1 MANWNPVP
9 HAWLLVVAQYQTL
22 GEVGMIKS
30 RRRLSTRTYSTAG
43 AVVAIVATAAILLAS
58 PFVLSAVAPFS
69 DDWSKLSDVG
79 QSYGAAAAVFS
90 GLAFIGVMFTL
101 FTLNR
106 QSAFQQ
112 ALSLRSLH
120 FDLLRTVI
128 DHPTYERAMREG
140 HNNDA
145 LPLWAYFN
153 LRLQTIYFFWR
164 CGEVDDA
171 NAEAEIGTLMRFGT
185 FAEWWREDG
194 APLWNAGHQTPS
206 ERRFVSMVDEVGH
219 RATRRTPDCSASVSA
234 GAPGSRPV
242 RQSRIKATG
251 FALAAGAAFGASV
264 ASIAASR
271 RGRPRVRILSTGR
284 IRHSARRA

>member
-1 MANWNPVP
+1 
-9 HAWLLVVAQYQTL
+9 
-22 GEVGMIKS
+22 MIKY
-30 RRRLSTRTYSTAG
+30 RRRLSTRTFSTTG
-43 AVVAIVATAAILLAS
+43 AVVAIVATATILLAS

-112 ALSLRSLH
+112 ALSLRTLH
-120 FDLLRTVI
+120 VDVLRTVI
-128 DHPTYERAMREG
+128 EHPDYERAMRDG
-140 HNNDA
+140 DNDDH

-171 NAEAEIGTLMRFGT
+171 NAVAEIGALMKFRVFD
-185 FAEWWREDG
+185 EWWLTEG
-194 APLWNAGHQTPS
+194 APLWNAGHQAPS
-206 ERRFVSMVDEVGH
+206 ERRFVSMVETTRKHVEHPAKIAAVPPQRRSARSGSIT
-219 RATRRTPDCSASVSA
+219 ATS
-234 GAPGSRPV
+234 
-242 RQSRIKATG
+242 
-251 FALAAGAAFGASV
+251 FALATGAAFGASV
-264 ASIAASR
+264 ASIAVFR
-271 RGRPRVRILSTGR
+271 RKPEVRSLRAGR
-284 IRHSARRA
+284 IRRGARRA